1 MSNSTLLA
9 VEDLR
14 VFFNSPLG
22 TVKAVDGVDFQL
34 KHGESV
40 ALVGESGCG
49 KSVTS
54 LSIMGLVASPP
65 GELKSGRIKYSD
77 KNLLEMNEKE
87 MRVLRGNE
95 ISMIFQDPMSSLNP
109 VVRIGAQIVEVLRI
123 HKDISKKAAHQKAIQ
138 LLTRV
143 GISRPGE
150 IANAFPHQIS
160 GGMKQRVMIAI
171 ALACKP
177 RLLIADEPTTALD
190 VTIQAQIMDLIKEL
204 IQDLNMTLLLI
215 THDLGLVADTCE
227 RVIVM
232 YAGKIVEEANVKALF
247 RSPRHPYTVGL
258 LKAIPSLNND
268 RDKRLY
274 TIPGTVPIPLEL
286 PQGCAFSPRCKHAT
300 PRCSD
305 ELPPVVE
312 LENSRRVCCWLFS

>member
-1 MSNSTLLA
+1 M
-9 VEDLR
+9 
-14 VFFNSPLG
+14 
-22 TVKAVDGVDFQL
+22 
-34 KHGESV
+34 
-40 ALVGESGCG
+40 
-49 KSVTS
+49 
-54 LSIMGLVASPP
+54 
-65 GELKSGRIKYSD
+65 
-77 KNLLEMNEKE
+77 
-87 MRVLRGNE
+87 
-95 ISMIFQDPMSSLNP
+95 
-109 VVRIGAQIVEVLRI
+109 RI

-247 RSPRHPYTVGL
+247 RSPGILTLLIAESHPFT
-258 LKAIPSLNND
+258 
-268 RDKRLY
+268 
-274 TIPGTVPIPLEL
+274 E
-286 PQGCAFSPRCKHAT
+286 Q
-300 PRCSD
+300 
-305 ELPPVVE
+305 
-312 LENSRRVCCWLFS
+312 

>member
-1 MSNSTLLA
+1 
-9 VEDLR
+9 
-14 VFFNSPLG
+14 
-22 TVKAVDGVDFQL
+22 
-34 KHGESV
+34 
-40 ALVGESGCG
+40 
-49 KSVTS
+49 
-54 LSIMGLVASPP
+54 
-65 GELKSGRIKYSD
+65 
-77 KNLLEMNEKE
+77 
-87 MRVLRGNE
+87 
-95 ISMIFQDPMSSLNP
+95 
-109 VVRIGAQIVEVLRI
+109 
-123 HKDISKKAAHQKAIQ
+123 
-138 LLTRV
+138 
-143 GISRPGE
+143 
-150 IANAFPHQIS
+150 
-160 GGMKQRVMIAI
+160 MKQRVMIAI